1 MDAAC
6 CTCAACVDQETSSDG
21 LQVVVGSILDV
32 FGSNKRLVV
41 RMEADGGFVLMLV
54 IVAAAEVGSIR
65 MVVSPDE
72 RVEKGAALGHFAYGG
87 SSVVALFP
95 SKRVRFDEDLVKYS
109 QQGIETLV
117 RTGASLGV
125 C

>member
-1 MDAAC
+1 
-6 CTCAACVDQETSSDG
+6 
-21 LQVVVGSILDV
+21 LQVVVGSVLDV
-32 FGSNKRLVV
+32 FGANKRLVL
-41 RMEADGGFVLMLV
+41 RMQADGGFDLMLV

-65 MVVSPDE
+65 MVAAPNT

-95 SKRVRFDEDLVKYS
+95 AKRVRFDEDLMKYS